1 MPAPPEDCSTVG
13 RKDEGPSHFELPL
26 LPDTTLRIPSSMT
39 GWFLFL
45 EQIPPII
52 YFVLNLSLKLM
63 KYAVK

>member
-1 MPAPPEDCSTVG
+1 MHNSKRDGQTPAPPEDCSTVG

-26 LPDTTLRIPSSMT
+26 LLPDTALQMPSSMT

-52 YFVLNLSLKLM
+52 
-63 KYAVK
+63 